1 MPFNAA
7 AAYQNS
13 KIQTASGAD
22 LTLMLYEGAI
32 KFCNLAMS
40 ALEKKDIQSVNT
52 NIQKA
57 ERIILELQVTL
68 DHKYSV
74 AEDFDNVYKYLKQ
87 QLLMANIKKDPE
99 ILDEVLT
106 HLRTMRDTWK
116 EVMKLTANGNKISAS

>member
-32 KFCNLAMS
+32 KFCNIAMS
-40 ALEKKDIQSVNT
+40 ALEKNDIQGANT

-57 ERIILELQVTL
+57 ERIILELQATL
-68 DHKYSV
+68 DFKYPV
-74 AEDFDNVYKYLKQ
+74 AENFNNVYKYIQGKLFQ
-87 QLLMANIKKDPE
+87 ANMKKDKE
-99 ILDEVLT
+99 FLEEALVQIRD
-106 HLRTMRDTWK
+106 MRDIWK
-116 EVMKLTANGNKISAS
+116 QVMEKGRIK

>member
-1 MPFNAA
+1 MPINPA

-32 KFCNLAMS
+32 KFCNIAIDAM
-40 ALEKKDIQSVNT
+40 EKKDYPKVNT

-68 DHKYSV
+68 DRKYPV
-74 AEDFDNVYKYLKQ
+74 AEEFDNVYKYIQGKLFQ
-87 QLLMANIKKDPE
+87 ANIKKDPE
-99 ILDEVLT
+99 LLEEARSQIRD
-106 HLRTMRDTWK
+106 MRDIWK
-116 EVMKLTANGNKISAS
+116 QIMAQGRSR

>member
-32 KFCNLAMS
+32 KFCNIAM
-40 ALEKKDIQSVNT
+40 AAFEKNDIQGINT

-57 ERIILELQVTL
+57 ERVILELQATL
-68 DHKYSV
+68 DRKYPV
-74 AEDFDNVYKYLKQ
+74 AENFDNVYKYIQGKLFQ
-87 QLLMANIKKDPE
+87 ANVKKDKQYLEEALVE
-99 ILDEVLT
+99 IRD
-106 HLRTMRDTWK
+106 MRDIWK
-116 EVMKLTANGNKISAS
+116 QVMIKARMN

>member
-1 MPFNAA
+1 MPINPA

-32 KFCNLAMS
+32 KFCNIAMD
-40 ALEKKDIQSVNT
+40 ALEKSDYVKVNT

-68 DHKYSV
+68 DHKYPV
-74 AEDFDNVYKYLKQ
+74 AEDFDNVYKYIQGKLYQ
-87 QLLMANIKKDPE
+87 ANMKKDSE
-99 ILDEVLT
+99 TLEEARNQIRD
-106 HLRTMRDTWK
+106 MRDIWK
-116 EVMKLTANGNKISAS
+116 QIMVQGRNR

>member
-40 ALEKKDIQSVNT
+40 ALEKKDIPGVNT

-57 ERIILELQVTL
+57 ERIILELQATL
-68 DHKYSV
+68 DHKYPV
-74 AEDFDNVYKYLKQ
+74 AENFDNVYKYIQGKLFQ
-87 QLLMANIKKDPE
+87 ANIKKDPE
-99 ILDEVLT
+99 LLEEALVQIRD
-106 HLRTMRDTWK
+106 MRDIWK
-116 EVMKLTANGNKISAS
+116 QIMVKGRTK